1 MSPTIGSS
9 IPDIDYIID
18 DTGPLSYSPAW
29 TITSLGC
36 PMTYEIRRIDTVTN
50 VKSALTA
57 YETPVITFDSS
68 DGSLVINK
76 SNDYKYTNE
85 TWTIQVFKRNT
96 FGDPANVNRDG
107 IHQFEI
113 NFIDKCWL
121 ATFTG
126 AQMD

>member
-1 MSPTIGSS
+1 
-9 IPDIDYIID
+9 
-18 DTGPLSYSPAW
+18 
-29 TITSLGC
+29 
-36 PMTYEIRRIDTVTN
+36 MTYEIRRIDTVTN